1 MTFSRRLASGTLIVL
16 LLAIG
21 TLLYRAERSLRR
33 NLEADVAA
41 TLERD
46 ARLVRESLPADRVQW
61 QGTVRRY
68 SLQTGFRITLIDA
81 QGNVVA
87 DSDFPDGP
95 LPAIENHA
103 SRTEVR
109 AALEGQT
116 GQARRHS
123 ATVGRDLMY
132 VAVPGGP
139 GAVRVAEDL
148 ERVNGIVHRTQL
160 SVGGAALLAL
170 LVGVALALVAARSV
184 SRPLTGLAAAAR
196 SIAAGTP
203 PRFPRSGVSEIDALV
218 RSLREMH
225 HQLDD
230 RFEAIRNEKAES
242 AAVVEAMSE
251 GVIAADDRGRITT
264 ANPSARRLLGYAAD
278 APLPELPQIFRSREA
293 RELVDTVLAG
303 DADASRTLDLDGRTL
318 LITGR
323 ALPSGGAVLVMHD
336 LTELRRLESV
346 RRDFVA
352 NVSHELKTPLTSISG
367 YSETLLSDRPDPET
381 VHLFLTRIAT
391 NARRM
396 QHLVDD
402 LLDLSR
408 IEAGR
413 WQPAVRPVDP
423 AELAREVWTGLQDR
437 NGRPIP
443 RFEVRVP
450 GGLRVQADADALRQ
464 VLTNLLDNA
473 LRYTDADGLIT
484 VSGRPEAGGVRL
496 DVSDT
501 GTGIPRDHLPRIFE
515 RFYRADPSRS
525 REEGGTGLGLSIV
538 RHLVEGHGGRV
549 SADSVLGQG
558 TTISCWFP
566 DSSPA

>member
-413 WQPAVRPVDP
+413 WQPAIQPVDP
-423 AELAREVWTGLQDR
+423 GELAREVWTGLQDR

-484 VSGRPEAGGVRL
+484 VSARAESGGVRL

>member
-184 SRPLTGLAAAAR
+184 SRPLIGLAAAAR

-484 VSGRPEAGGVRL
+484 VSARAESGGVRL